1 MKRTDYKRG
10 WYKGELM
17 TCMLTAIA
25 HNHDFGIDTVL
36 VPGTPVRIHAR
47 ISGHGSDLRGKEG
60 TRKRSAGGRGRGGGI
75 KGRRRRR
82 RKRRRGKGAGERKR
96 GRLAR
101 RNQSQ
106 GRGED
111 AIHHVG
117 CQICGSAFLWRS
129 AFCGKVQLIA
139 YPAQRP
145 SDFTITRL
153 PRSEGK
159 NFMDK
164 KV

>member
-60 TRKRSAGGRGRGGGI
+60 TRKRSAGGGGGGRGDKRKEEEEEKEEKRKRSRGEEERETGA
-75 KGRRRRR
+75 KKPKPRARRRRDPS
-82 RKRRRGKGAGERKR
+82 RGMP
-96 GRLAR
+96 
-101 RNQSQ
+101 
-106 GRGED
+106 D
-111 AIHHVG
+111 
-117 CQICGSAFLWRS
+117 LWLRIPLEIS
-129 AFCGKVQLIA
+129 LL
-139 YPAQRP
+139 R
-145 SDFTITRL
+145 
-153 PRSEGK
+153 
-159 NFMDK
+159 
-164 KV
+164 